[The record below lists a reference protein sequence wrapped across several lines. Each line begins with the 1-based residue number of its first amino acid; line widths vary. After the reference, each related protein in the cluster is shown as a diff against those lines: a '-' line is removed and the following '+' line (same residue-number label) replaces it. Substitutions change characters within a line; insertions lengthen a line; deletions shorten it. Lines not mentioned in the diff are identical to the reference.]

1 MPFKSN
7 LIAQRIIVPTLK
19 PIRKNIFLP
28 TFRQYITR
36 SLLTPQK
43 YIRLNDIE
51 QTSSAAKKSTRY
63 LNTLDSKSLP
73 VEPNN
78 LEKQAKE
85 AYEQIQRVLEENP
98 NLTLPPP
105 VSLSLKPTRKSHT
118 INLSW
123 GLSYLK
129 HKPTTPS
136 QVFFPTTLEVVKGIF
151 TYRPSPTDLSFHT
164 DNNVYTKK
172 SLWHLGSYS
181 NNLITTNSPID
192 NSQIDQ
198 SVSWKD
204 YFQFENIL
212 KQMGYDKKNTQV
224 LDDDKLNSQEFNNQ
238 NLNDQELNNQYLDN
252 QNVNIQEPK
261 NENLIIQKLSNQELD
276 NQDIDTLNKQS
287 TNFNNFKL
295 IKSNNADKRTKVKSL
310 INPYLTVKSQYSS
323 PVSVSYSFK
332 KLARPSLSLYPEFVS
347 SINSKIT
354 ANKVDSLIHDDLSD
368 EVSQIKK
375 KNPYYSQILLSNIIP
390 TNSFKGVLTRSHIT
404 DEHDTTAGK
413 KNISNAD
420 IKIIPVRD
428 DNIENKFTNFDFL
441 KVSNQSKN
449 IKVQMKNNATVE
461 SLSNR
466 NQTQN
471 LFYYNKNMR
480 YIVTTKSRNK
490 NPSIFSTNNRKAV
503 VSTSNKNNET
513 IRNLTKSYNND
524 KNNEIIK
531 TKYNFTQKILFNDF
545 KNVDNN
551 NPPKKEESV
560 NLFHVDNEKKSGNNS
575 KEKQGHLKNDYS
587 QRYLKNANSSAHF
600 AKKSLYS
607 NITPPYFNIKPME
620 RGFNRKKTKNNEIK
634 KKQFYDQMMQEND
647 EDFNEQDHYD
657 IKNAFEIQINE
668 NKQDNNKQYSNDFI
682 NTNSVKDLLDIK
694 YAQIENKLVND
705 LKLRQAVLQKLEQD
719 SIILEQEEHKKEK
732 LLKESYGKPV
742 SLSTLNEIFREINEE
757 TNKMSNESKLVHDRT
772 QIFQE
777 NNLILLE
784 PIKEE
789 LNDRVKKVLSPTSKR
804 NTIEKLEPS
813 RLEKKSHFTV
823 NRSKYE
829 STSVEVKTDNKCT
842 QKENQK
848 VKLQNKNNYNHQ
860 NKTELFFE
868 KLLKSCTLKINN
880 RRNSKDVLR
889 KLLTSVYLPGRST
902 IKKSKF
908 FKKKSFDL
916 LSKDYNSIKNKDA
929 FTNQSNNDNQ
939 LFKKNMMHES
949 FQNRHKILQD
959 FFSLS
964 HSNVSIN
971 NRLNENKRLL
981 KNFSNVL
988 NIFYK
993 RKPNFFRNSAAKGF
1007 ARFLKE
1013 KESNC
1018 KSGMKKDTEIHKK
1031 LKSKHPQLTLDVQ
1044 KNKQRTFKQRQKH
1057 KATNKK
1063 TFFNLLRL
1071 EFGVH
1076 NGNSAKL

>member
-19 PIRKNIFLP
+19 PIWKNIFLP
-28 TFRQYITR
+28 TFRQYIT
-36 SLLTPQK
+36 SSILTPQK

-73 VEPNN
+73 VEPIN

-98 NLTLPPP
+98 SLTLPPP
-105 VSLSLKPTRKSHT
+105 VSLSLKPTKKKHT

-123 GLSYLK
+123 DLSFLK
-129 HKPTTPS
+129 HKPTPPS
-136 QVFFPTTLEVVKGIF
+136 QAFYPTTLEVVKGTF

-164 DNNVYTKK
+164 DISVYTKK

-192 NSQIDQ
+192 NSQMDQ

-224 LDDDKLNSQEFNNQ
+224 VDDDKQNSQENNNQ
-238 NLNDQELNNQYLDN
+238 NLNDQELENQYLEN
-252 QNVNIQEPK
+252 QNINIQEPK
-261 NENLIIQKLSNQELD
+261 SENLIIQKLNNQELD

-287 TNFNNFKL
+287 TQFNNFKL

-310 INPYLTVKSQYSS
+310 INPHLTVKSQYSS

-347 SINSKIT
+347 SINSKIK
-354 ANKVDSLIHDDLSD
+354 ANKVNSLIHDDLSD

-375 KNPYYSQILLSNIIP
+375 ENPYYSQMLLSNIIP
-390 TNSFKGVLTRSHIT
+390 TSFNNEDVLTRSHIT
-404 DEHDTTAGK
+404 DEHDTTVR
-413 KNISNAD
+413 KNNFSNAD
-420 IKIIPVRD
+420 NKIIPVRD
-428 DNIENKFTNFDFL
+428 DNIENKFANFDFL

-449 IKVQMKNNATVE
+449 VKVQMKDNATVE
-461 SLSNR
+461 SFSNR
-466 NQTQN
+466 S
-471 LFYYNKNMR
+471 KK
-480 YIVTTKSRNK
+480 I
-490 NPSIFSTNNRKAV
+490 PSIFSTNNRKTV

-513 IRNLTKSYNND
+513 IRYLTKSYND

-531 TKYNFTQKILFNDF
+531 VKYNFTKRILFNDF
-545 KNVDNN
+545 KNIVNN
-551 NPPKKEESV
+551 NPSKKEESV
-560 NLFHVDNEKKSGNNS
+560 NLFHLNNETKNGNNS
-575 KEKQGHLKNDYS
+575 KEKQGNLKNNYS
-587 QRYLKNANSSAHF
+587 QRYLKNANTSEHF

-607 NITPPYFNIKPME
+607 NITPPYFNIKSME
-620 RGFNRKKTKNNEIK
+620 RGFDKKKTKNNEIK
-634 KKQFYDQMMQEND
+634 KKQYYDQMMQEND

-668 NKQDNNKQYSNDFI
+668 NKQDNNKQYFNDLI

-742 SLSTLNEIFREINEE
+742 SLSTLNEIFREINGE
-757 TNKMSNESKLVHDRT
+757 TNKLLNESKLVHDRT
-772 QIFQE
+772 QIFQD
-777 NNLILLE
+777 NNLILFE

-804 NTIEKLEPS
+804 NTIEKSEPS
-813 RLEKKSHFTV
+813 RLQKKSHFTV
-823 NRSKYE
+823 NHYEYE
-829 STSVEVKTDNKCT
+829 STSNEVKTNNKCT
-842 QKENQK
+842 QLENQK

-860 NKTELFFE
+860 NKIFFE
-868 KLLKSCTLKINN
+868 KLLKSCTLEINN
-880 RRNSKDVLR
+880 RRNSKDVLS
-889 KLLTSVYLPGRST
+889 KLLTNIYLPSSST

-908 FKKKSFDL
+908 LKKNSFDL
-916 LSKDYNSIKNKDA
+916 SSKDYNSIKKKDT

-939 LFKKNMMHES
+939 LFKKNIMHES

-959 FFSLS
+959 FFLLS
-964 HSNVSIN
+964 HHSNISIS

-993 RKPNFFRNSAAKGF
+993 RKPNFLRNSAVKGF

-1018 KSGMKKDTEIHKK
+1018 KNGMKKDTEIYTK
-1031 LKSKHPQLTLDVQ
+1031 LRSKHPQLTLNVQ
-1044 KNKQRTFKQRQKH
+1044 KNKQRTFKKRQKH
-1057 KATNKK
+1057 KPTNKK
-1063 TFFNLLRL
+1063 SFFNLLRL

-1076 NGNSAKL
+1076 NGNSVKL